1 MKDNKFTAFLL
12 TTYILLIGI
21 QEPYHL
27 PLLEG
32 KIQLCDIWFLIML
45 IYAFISWHKFISR
58 VKILVHYKT
67 NRYFIVF
74 GVLYLFAITISI
86 IHSYSHSG
94 LIELM
99 GKCYLLIMSIMVLI
113 LLIPMENEKFLNITF
128 QSFNLLGISLA
139 TIGILGWIL
148 SILGVHNETTQIYLD
163 YPYFGDTHRLKALTT
178 TPSMYISI
186 ITICTTFSL
195 CNHLFY
201 QKTKFQLFSCVFF
214 TIAAFLTFTKSF
226 LFILAAWIILFLFKY
241 CKNKATIILTF
252 VCFLILQAVLT
263 HFLII
268 PTENIHS
275 DQFQSSPYTSNEI
288 IYQGQDITVIGSGY
302 YTFKKTAWKLFNE
315 YPSTGVG
322 PGNYNLQ
329 VAKLKE
335 EGFYPANLANY
346 DPHSTYLGA
355 LAETGLLGFI
365 SLMML
370 GLFIAGL
377 FLKMEI
383 KMNPFSFTLFLIF
396 SIQLAEGISMDT
408 MNFRHY
414 WVLAAII
421 LIQYLNINTN
431 KKVVAID

>member
-1 MKDNKFTAFLL
+1 MKENKSTAFLL
-12 TTYILLIGI
+12 TIYILLIGI

-45 IYAFISWHKFISR
+45 IYVLINWHDFISR
-58 VKILVHYKT
+58 LKILVQHKT

-74 GVLYLFAITISI
+74 GVVYLCAITISI

-94 LIELM
+94 LIELL
-99 GKCYLLIMSIMVLI
+99 GKCYLMIMSIMVLI
-113 LLIPMENEKFLNITF
+113 LLIPMENEKFLNMTF
-128 QSFNLLGISLA
+128 QSFNFLGISLA
-139 TIGILGWIL
+139 ATGILGWIL

-163 YPYFGDTHRLKALTT
+163 YPYFGDTHRLKAFTT
-178 TPSMYISI
+178 TPSMFISI
-186 ITICTTFSL
+186 ITICIAFSL
-195 CNHLFY
+195 CNYMFY
-201 QKTKFQLFSCVFF
+201 QKTKFQLLSCVFF

-226 LFILAAWIILFLFKY
+226 LFIIAAWIILYLFKY
-241 CKNKATIILTF
+241 CKKRAAIMLTF
-252 VCFLILQAVLT
+252 LCFLILQSVLT
-263 HFLII
+263 HFLFI
-268 PTENIHS
+268 PNKDIYS
-275 DQFQSSPYTSNEI
+275 DKFQSSPYTSNDI
-288 IYQGQDITVIGSGY
+288 IYQGQDMTVIGSGY

-355 LAETGLLGFI
+355 LAETGLIGFI

-383 KMNPFSFTLFLIF
+383 KMNPFSFSIFLIF

-421 LIQYLNINTN
+421 VYQYLNINSN
-431 KKVVAID
+431 KKAVPMI